1 MRKSRLA
8 LGVLLGL
15 VFMVAVACTGH
26 KSAVMKSG
34 PSFVI
39 ATPVV
44 VLTKGAKVV
53 MYGTGFQPKEELAL
67 VFKNTDGGLSGISA
81 VVNPAPVP
89 NNDGVWATEW
99 DIEPYLKVIKTGT
112 TTISVADKDLKTLV
126 QAPVLFVAPPKKE
139 EPKKK

>member
-8 LGVLLGL
+8 LLVLLGL
-15 VFMVAVACTGH
+15 VFLFTVACTGY
-26 KSAVMKSG
+26 KSAVKKSR

-44 VLTKGAKVV
+44 VLTKGAKVA
-53 MYGTGFQPKEELAL
+53 MYGTGFQPKEELTL

-81 VVNPAPVP
+81 VVKPAPVP
-89 NNDGVWATEW
+89 NSDGVWASEW
-99 DIEPYLKVIKTGT
+99 DVGPYLKVIKAGT
-112 TTISVADKDLKTLV
+112 TVISVVDKDWNTMV

>member
-1 MRKSRLA
+1 MKKSRLA
-8 LGVLLGL
+8 LLVLLGL
-15 VFMVAVACTGH
+15 VFLFAVACTGY
-26 KSAVMKSG
+26 KSAHMKSG

-44 VLTKGAKVV
+44 TLMKDAKVV
-53 MYGTGFQPKEELAL
+53 MYGTGFKPKEELTL
-67 VFKNTDGGLSGISA
+67 VFKNTDGGLSGINA
-81 VVNPAPVP
+81 VVKPEPVP

-99 DIEPYLKVIKTGT
+99 DITAYLKVIKPGT
-112 TTISVADKDLKTLV
+112 TVISVADKDWNTLV